1 MSKKVSKSLKRVV
14 ADAEIRGL
22 SIEITHH
29 TESTL
34 TAQMAA
40 DTAGVLVDQIVKS
53 IIFRDADTGE
63 HVLFLTS
70 GANKVDLEKAATLC
84 KSRLEK
90 ADAASIREHTGF
102 AIGGVSPLG
111 HKNPI
116 RTFFD
121 PHLLKFDVI
130 WAAAGTP
137 NHNFDCDPKVLLDV
151 LDANVGDFT
160 G

>member
-1 MSKKVSKSLKRVV
+1 MSKSLKRVV
-14 ADAEIRGL
+14 ADAEARGL
-22 SIEITHH
+22 SLEITHH
-29 TESTL
+29 SESTL
-34 TAQMAA
+34 TAQDAA
-40 DTAGVLVDQIVKS
+40 NAAGVLVDQIVKS
-53 IIFRDADTGE
+53 IIFRDANTGE

-70 GANKVDLEKAATLC
+70 GANRVDMRKAAEVSGC
-84 KSRLEK
+84 QLEK

-121 PHLLKFDVI
+121 PHLLTFNVI

-137 NHNFDCDPKVLLDV
+137 NHNFDCDPNSLLSV
-151 LDANVGDFT
+151 LDAQVADFT

>member
-1 MSKKVSKSLKRVV
+1 MV
-14 ADAEIRGL
+14 ADAEVRGL

-29 TESTL
+29 TDSTL
-34 TAQMAA
+34 TAADAA
-40 DTAGVLVDQIVKS
+40 AAAGVLVDQIVKS

-70 GANKVDLEKAATLC
+70 GANTVDMNKAADVSGC
-84 KSRLEK
+84 RLEK

-111 HKNPI
+111 HKKPI

-121 PHLLKFDVI
+121 PHLLDFDVI

-137 NHNFDCDPKVLLDV
+137 NHNFDCDPKALLAV
-151 LDANVGDFT
+151 LDATVVDFT